1 MSIEKIKAF
10 PEVTTVIL
18 DDDAAVISVTQEYYD
33 IEKVKTHILENIRL
47 VKKYEKMGYY
57 NLAKPEF
64 INEVITTFTNLELSK
79 KDVIRVNNF
88 MDIQGPT
95 ECNRVWQLP
104 DETKVQVSQMLHG
117 FEITFDA
124 ENWEDF
130 SVKPLEDNPI
140 TD

>member
-18 DDDAAVISVTQEYYD
+18 NDDNTVESVTQEYYD
-33 IEKVKTHILENIRL
+33 IDKVKAHIQGCIKTVR
-47 VKKYEKMGYY
+47 KYEKMGYY

-64 INEVITTFTNLELSK
+64 VNEVITTFTNLELSK

-88 MDIQGPT
+88 MDIQGTT

-104 DETKVQVSQMLHG
+104 DETKVQVSQRLHG
-117 FEITFDA
+117 FQITYDT

-130 SVKPLEDNPI
+130 SIQELKDNP
-140 TD
+140 TN

>member
-1 MSIEKIKAF
+1 MSTETIKVF

-18 DDDAAVISVTQEYYD
+18 NDDSTVASVTQEYYD
-33 IEKVKTHILENIRL
+33 LDKVKVHIKENIRL
-47 VKKYEKMGYY
+47 VRQYEKMGYY

-104 DETKVQVSQMLHG
+104 DEAKVEVSQKLYG
-117 FEITFDA
+117 FEITYDS
-124 ENWEDF
+124 EKWEDF
-130 SVKPLEDNPI
+130 TIKPLNDNP